1 MYVRITRGRFNPA
14 TEDDVQRIVEEQ
26 VIPALQGLPGF
37 QRYIGMANRSAGT
50 ICAVS
55 FWDSDANANFGRD
68 VLMDAVP
75 ALMQIGVSLEPAE
88 VYEVTLD
95 V

>member
-1 MYVRITRGRFNPA
+1 
-14 TEDDVQRIVEEQ
+14 
-26 VIPALQGLPGF
+26 
-37 QRYIGMANRSAGT
+37 MANRSAGT

-55 FWDSDANANFGRD
+55 FWDSEANANFGRD
-68 VLMDAVP
+68 VLTGAVP